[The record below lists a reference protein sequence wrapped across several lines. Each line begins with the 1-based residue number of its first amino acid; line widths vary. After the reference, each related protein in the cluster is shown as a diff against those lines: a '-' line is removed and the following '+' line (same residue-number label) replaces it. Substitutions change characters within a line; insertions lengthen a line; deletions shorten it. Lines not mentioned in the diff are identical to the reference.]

1 MTINPL
7 LLVSMATGVCFFAW
21 PLRMNQSGLS
31 TASVMLMYA
40 SVAIVVSLVA
50 MAVAPGAWAEL
61 RGKALWLGVQGGVLN
76 VLGIVAYAY
85 MLAHVTSIE
94 APRYI
99 LIAITIQT
107 ALTGAWAAYQTGG
120 FEPRLVLGLA
130 TAFATL
136 FLLRGKG

>member
-7 LLVSMATGVCFFAW
+7 LLASIATGFCFFAW

-31 TASVMLMYA
+31 TASVMFIYA
-40 SVAIVVSLVA
+40 SVAIVVALLG
-50 MAVAPGAWAEL
+50 MAVVPGAWAEL
-61 RGKALWLGVQGGVLN
+61 RGKALRLGLQGGMLN
-76 VLGIVAYAY
+76 VIGVLAYAY
-85 MLAHVTSIE
+85 MLTHATSIE
-94 APRYI
+94 APRFI

-120 FEPRLVLGLA
+120 FEPRLVLGMA

-136 FLLRGKG
+136 FLLRGKA